1 MRKVEEIKGRKQV
14 RESFN
19 EKGERE
25 RDGQEIIKG
34 KMRSRRV
41 RVVKRDER
49 SREEWEGSCFPVFPV
64 KL

>member
-14 RESFN
+14 RESFD

-49 SREEWEGSCFPVFPV
+49 
-64 KL
+64 

>member
-19 EKGERE
+19 EKGERERE

-49 SREEWEGSCFPVFPV
+49 
-64 KL
+64 